1 MTVPKKTEH
10 LNTKV
15 FVSSHLGSYAL
26 RNFGWQFTISLGDT
40 KFCLRADYTI
50 KTIPD
55 RKKPTYLAANICL
68 VPKLLAWFLVQRIRQ
83 SLAQVILHKTAFRR
97 LFAYFT
103 KIIRTVNCSY
113 HCKMLSYLDRDGIY
127 KNTVRATGKWI
138 LQIRFGV
145 LSFLFAYSLFRALWF
160 S

>member
-1 MTVPKKTEH
+1 MTVPTKTEH
-10 LNTKV
+10 LKTRV
-15 FVSSHLGSYAL
+15 FVSSHLRSYAS
-26 RNFGWQFTISLGDT
+26 RNFGGQLTTSIGGT

-50 KTIPD
+50 KTIPNW
-55 RKKPTYLAANICL
+55 KPTYLAANICL